1 MAEMHTARKKY
12 AFISY
17 SHRDTRHARW
27 LQRRLES
34 YKLPAEI
41 HNEFEDSRYLRP
53 IFRDRADLGAGVLNH
68 ELRKHLDSSKFLIV
82 VCSPQAA
89 ASEWVNNEIGTF
101 LEWGR
106 DEYIIPFIVGGD
118 ITSEGADNPIPPVL
132 RDHYAAN
139 PDKELLSVDIREA
152 GATKAYIRVVSR
164 MLDIEFDELW
174 RRHLRERRRN
184 TLLGSTLGLFS
195 LFLIYW
201 FAVPVSLTIELRD
214 ANHNNLPMP
223 EEAYIEVAG
232 RKYSIAS
239 FDQSVVIDDLPGYY
253 RLRDVEL
260 RFAATYYNDIVEP
273 IPLTAG
279 ISNSVAI
286 ALSRDDS
293 FGTYAGVVL
302 DDNGIPIEGVTVDVE
317 GVTATTNSQGEF
329 HIDIPVENQSP
340 TKRVVISKD
349 GYVTRVRE
357 DECPSDRISYLL
369 HNFL

>member
-27 LQRRLES
+27 LQRKLES
-34 YKLPAEI
+34 YKLPTEI

-89 ASEWVNNEIGTF
+89 ASEWVNNEIRTF

-118 ITSEGADNPIPPVL
+118 ITSQGDDNPIPPVL
-132 RDHYAAN
+132 RDHFAAN

-164 MLDIEFDELW
+164 MLDIEFDVLW
-174 RRHLRERRRN
+174 HRHLRARRRN
-184 TLLGSTLGLFS
+184 VLLGSTLGLLS
-195 LFLIYW
+195 LFLVYW
-201 FAVPVSLTIELRD
+201 FAIPVSLTIELRD

-223 EEAYIEVAG
+223 EEAHIEVAG

-239 FDQSVVIDDLPGYY
+239 FDQSVIIDDLPGYY
-253 RLRDVEL
+253 RLRDIEL
-260 RFAATYYNDIVEP
+260 SFDATYYNGIVESVS
-273 IPLTAG
+273 LTAG
-279 ISNSVAI
+279 VSNS
-286 ALSRDDS
+286 LKLNLERDDS
-293 FGTYAGVVL
+293 FSVYAGVVIG
-302 DDNGIPIEGVTVDVE
+302 DNDMPIDGVTVDVD
-317 GVTATTNSQGEF
+317 GITTTTNSRGEF
-329 HIDIPVENQSP
+329 RVDIAVENQSP
-340 TKRVVISKD
+340 TKRVVISKE
-349 GYVTRVRE
+349 GYITRVRE
-357 DECPSDRISYLL
+357 DECPSDRIRYLL